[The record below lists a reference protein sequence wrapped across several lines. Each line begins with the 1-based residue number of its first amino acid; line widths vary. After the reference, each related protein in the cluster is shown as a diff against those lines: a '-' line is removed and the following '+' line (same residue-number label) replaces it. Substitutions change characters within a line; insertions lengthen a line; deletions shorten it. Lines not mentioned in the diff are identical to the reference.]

1 VAACA
6 HSPGNFEDSMKKPDE
21 SRWPHIFKAL
31 GHPLRFRLYLEA
43 CARPLTV
50 TELVAISGRSQPAV
64 SQYLNALRRAGL
76 VRVTRKG
83 RNMIYEA
90 LPVDWSAARSLEAL
104 GLSGAPAREPL
115 ASAPDLDVFPEFTPN
130 PVPAARDSSED
141 YLL

>member
-1 VAACA
+1 
-6 HSPGNFEDSMKKPDE
+6 MKKSDE

-104 GLSGAPAREPL
+104 GLVAARAQESVVAGPEV
-115 ASAPDLDVFPEFTPN
+115 DVFPEFTPTQ
-130 PVPAARDSSED
+130 VPARDSSED